1 MNGAARRLEQHPND
15 TRTEPS
21 PKAATIRFFSCHEAR
36 RRRVDLVSME
46 TLFTSRFETPIGAL
60 RIASSEKGLAYIE
73 LPNES
78 GRGFGGWC
86 ATHAK
91 GAKVIDRRT
100 PNDMYIDQIMEYA
113 EGTRHKFELELDMR
127 ATPFQK
133 SVYEFVSKIGYG
145 ETCAYSDIAN
155 AIGNPKAV
163 RAVGAA
169 NGANPIPLIV
179 PCHRVIARGG
189 ALQGY
194 AGGLDL
200 KARLL
205 AMEQSLPEP
214 EAEQA
219 RLF

>member
-1 MNGAARRLEQHPND
+1 MKIAILTQPLGANYGGLMQAYALQKYLND
-15 TRTEPS
+15 MG
-21 PKAATIRFFSCHEAR
+21 HE
-36 RRRVDLVSME
+36 V
-46 TLFTSRFETPIGAL
+46 TT
-60 RIASSEKGLAYIE
+60 
-73 LPNES
+73 
-78 GRGFGGWC
+78 
-86 ATHAK
+86 
-91 GAKVIDRRT
+91 IDRRT
-100 PNDMYIDQIMEYA
+100 PNDVYIDQIMEYA
-113 EGTRHKFELELDMR
+113 EGSRREFELELDMR

-145 ETCAYSDIAN
+145 EICAYSDIAN

-194 AGGLDL
+194 AGGLGL